1 MSRVGMMNVGRWS
14 RSISDPDSL
23 QNYTAINC
31 VLSAHPSCAAA
42 FIDEDL
48 LITHH
53 THTGFILRA
62 SKTKYTSRLIK
73 THSEEFSDIISAV
86 VDTDNSLIITY
97 LIFNKTNISICLFI

>member
-48 LITHH
+48 LITSSACYPQ
-53 THTGFILRA
+53 I
-62 SKTKYTSRLIK
+62 IK
-73 THSEEFSDIISAV
+73 THSEE
-86 VDTDNSLIITY
+86 
-97 LIFNKTNISICLFI
+97 